1 MVIRFP
7 GVNAWAREKSM
18 RILVTGGAGYIG
30 SVVTEELI
38 NAGHQAVVY
47 DNLSYGHRE
56 AVHPSA
62 AFVKGDLL
70 DGEALRGVLRENEI
84 EAVMHMAAFA
94 LVGESV
100 THPAKYYQNNLVGGL
115 SLLNAMRECGVKRL
129 VFSST
134 CATYGEPA
142 TAPIDESLPNNPTNP
157 YGESK
162 LAFERALPW
171 FDGAYGLRYASLRYF
186 NAAGATER
194 CGEMHD
200 PETHLIPLVL
210 QAAAGVR
217 EDVQIFGD
225 DYPTRDGTCVRDYI
239 HIVDLADA
247 HILALGT
254 LDERSAIYN
263 LGCGGN
269 GYSVREVIETAREVT
284 GREIKT
290 RTAPRRPGDPAVLIA
305 SSEKI
310 KRELGWEPK
319 FQDLRVI
326 IQSAW
331 DWLVDHP
338 RGY

>member
-1 MVIRFP
+1 
-7 GVNAWAREKSM
+7 M

-38 NAGHQAVVY
+38 NAGHQTVVY
-47 DNLSYGHRE
+47 DNLSYGHSE

-70 DGEALRGVLRENEI
+70 DGETLRGALREHAI

-142 TAPIDESLPNNPTNP
+142 RVPIDESLPNNPTNP

-162 LAFERALPW
+162 LAFERALKW

-210 QAAAGVR
+210 QAAGAR
-217 EDVQIFGD
+217 EDVMIFGD

-239 HIVDLADA
+239 HVVDLGRA
-247 HILALGT
+247 HILALRI
-254 LDERSAIYN
+254 LEERSAVYN
-263 LGCGGN
+263 LGCGGD
-269 GYSVREVIETAREVT
+269 GYTVREVIDTAREIT
-284 GREIKT
+284 CKEIDV
-290 RTAPRRPGDPAVLIA
+290 RVAPRRPGDPAVLSA
-305 SSEKI
+305 SSEKSMLD
-310 KRELGWEPK
+310 LGWAAAV
-319 FQDLRVI
+319 Q
-326 IQSAW
+326 
-331 DWLVDHP
+331 
-338 RGY
+338 